1 MAFGSFSSPYNCVAS
16 RTSAFIDGVVHVSVS
31 CDAVVSLTQASYVHE
46 TAYTCASSG
55 SYVASASQGI
65 EITNTPTGYRVSFG
79 MPPSVLNATVNRT
92 AQAARAA
99 EVTSGDV
106 VTYTCDEGTTDG
118 GVFDGNTLF
127 SITCADRF
135 HQTL

>member
-1 MAFGSFSSPYNCVAS
+1 M
-16 RTSAFIDGVVHVSVS
+16 S

-55 SYVASASQGI
+55 SYVASALQGI
-65 EITNTPTGYRVSFG
+65 EITNTPTGYPVSCG
-79 MPPSVLNATVNRT
+79 MPPSVLNATVDRT
-92 AQAARAA
+92 GAA

-118 GVFDGNTLF
+118 GVFGGNTLF